1 MMASVRSRKGAWH
14 WLALACIALSA
25 GANAQDAAEG
35 TAEKLTGT
43 LKKVRDSG
51 TITLGYREASMPFSY
66 AVAGRPIG
74 YSIDLCREIVDAV
87 SAELNGRELTIK
99 YVPVTAE
106 TRIAAVREGRV
117 DLECG
122 STTNNVERQE
132 QVAFS
137 PIIFVSGTKLMVRAD
152 SSIRSYRDLV
162 GKTVAVTAGTTNEKE
177 MGRLSEKFKLGIKFL
192 VGRDHD
198 ESYGFVASG
207 KADAFATDDALLFGF
222 IAARKAQK
230 QFTVVGDFLTY
241 DPYGLMYRKNDP
253 QMSRVVEAT
262 LRRLAESRE
271 LEDIYVRWFQGRL
284 PTGERLNIPMSA
296 QLREIFHVLGAPE

>member
-1 MMASVRSRKGAWH
+1 MDRWARRSRHVAACVC
-14 WLALACIALSA
+14 LLVALAAH
-25 GANAQDAAEG
+25 AQDAAEG

-87 SAELNGRELTIK
+87 SSQLNDLELTVK
-99 YVPVTAE
+99 YVPVTSA
-106 TRIAAVREGRV
+106 TRIPAVVEGRV

-122 STTNNVERQE
+122 STTNNVERQK

-137 PIIFVSGTKLMVRAD
+137 PIIFVSGTKLMVRVD
-152 SSIRSYRDLV
+152 SRIRSYRDLV
-162 GKTVAVTAGTTNEKE
+162 GRTVAVTAGTTNEQE
-177 MGRLSEKFKLGIKFL
+177 MRRISDTFKLGIKFL

-198 ESYGFVASG
+198 ESYEFVASG
-207 KADAFATDDALLFGF
+207 KADAFATDDALLYAL

-230 QFTVVGDFLTY
+230 SFIVVGDFLTY
-241 DPYGLMYRKNDP
+241 DPYGIMYRKDDP
-253 QMSRVVEAT
+253 QFAQVVDAT
-262 LRRLAESRE
+262 LRRLAETRD
-271 LEDIYVRWFQGRL
+271 LEAIYVRWFQSRL

>member
-1 MMASVRSRKGAWH
+1 MDRRRPRGKCFAATAYLLVALGAQ
-14 WLALACIALSA
+14 
-25 GANAQDAAEG
+25 AQDAAEG
-35 TAEKLTGT
+35 TLEKLTGT

-87 SAELNGRELTIK
+87 SAQLNDRELVVK
-99 YVPVTAE
+99 YVAVTSAS
-106 TRIAAVREGRV
+106 RIPAVVDGRI

-122 STTNNVERQE
+122 STTNNVERQK

-137 PIIFVSGTKLMVRAD
+137 PIIFVSGTKLMVRVD
-152 SSIRSYRDLV
+152 SRIRSYRDLV
-162 GKTVAVTAGTTNEKE
+162 GNTVAVTAGTTNEQE
-177 MGRLSEKFKLGIKFL
+177 MRRLSDQFKLAIKFL

-198 ESYGFVASG
+198 ESYDFVASG
-207 KADAFATDDALLFGF
+207 KADAFATDDALLYAL

-230 QFTVVGDFLTY
+230 SFIVVGDFLTY
-241 DPYGLMYRKNDP
+241 DPYGLMYRRSDP
-253 QMSRVVEAT
+253 QFAGIVDAT

-271 LEDIYVRWFQGRL
+271 LEDIYVRWFQARL

>member
-1 MMASVRSRKGAWH
+1 MMGSIASRRGACR
-14 WLALACIALSA
+14 WLALACLALAA
-25 GANAQDAAEG
+25 GASAQDAAEG

-66 AVAGRPIG
+66 TVAGRPIG
-74 YSIDLCREIVDAV
+74 YSIDLCREIVDDV
-87 SAELNGRELTIK
+87 SAALNGRDLTIK
-99 YVPVTAE
+99 YVSVTAE
-106 TRIAAVREGRV
+106 TRIPAVREGRV

-152 SSIRSYRDLV
+152 SAIRSYRDLV

-177 MGRLSEKFKLGIKFL
+177 MARLSEKFKLGIKFL

-230 QFTVVGDFLTY
+230 QFIVVGDFLTY
-241 DPYGLMYRKNDP
+241 DPYGIMYRKNDP
-253 QMSRVVEAT
+253 QMTKVVEGT
-262 LRRLAESRE
+262 LHRLAESRE

-296 QLREIFHVLGAPE
+296 QLREIFHVIGVPE